1 MARQEGE
8 QSIRR
13 RIAAA
18 AAAAALG
25 VCGESR
31 PACLAS
37 DRGWEHGWSS
47 ESGLAASQG
56 RQEEHAALP
65 THPGSPPP
73 RLLRSIGRRTRLREL
88 PIAPPLLA
96 SWPTAEALPDPSRSL
111 PAHDN
116 LADQHSRMC
125 ERAVA
130 PEPITWAT
138 AHRRRQLGPAAGRLL
153 SDLAGTLPLFD
164 CSLGTIIT
172 RGKEMKKV
180 NAPAPWGCG
189 RPDSAPSQK
198 KMKRTEG
205 PYTGSRQV
213 LGVQCE

>member
-18 AAAAALG
+18 AASAALG

-65 THPGSPPP
+65 THPGSPPRATAAINWQTHQAEGVAHCAAP
-73 RLLRSIGRRTRLREL
+73 AREL
-88 PIAPPLLA
+88 AYC
-96 SWPTAEALPDPSRSL
+96 RS
-111 PAHDN
+111 
-116 LADQHSRMC
+116 
-125 ERAVA
+125 
-130 PEPITWAT
+130 
-138 AHRRRQLGPAAGRLL
+138 AA
-153 SDLAGTLPLFD
+153 
-164 CSLGTIIT
+164 
-172 RGKEMKKV
+172 
-180 NAPAPWGCG
+180 
-189 RPDSAPSQK
+189 
-198 KMKRTEG
+198 
-205 PYTGSRQV
+205 
-213 LGVQCE
+213 